1 MRTLFDEKLTEI
13 HEDFLELGRMVNVA
27 IEQSI
32 QSLVDHDAELAQKVI
47 DGDKEINE
55 KEKEID
61 RKCYEIIALE
71 QPNTSDLRR
80 VLAVM
85 RASADLERMGD
96 HADNISEVTI
106 AVKGHKR
113 DPDLEEIIQEM
124 GEKIQSMGAD
134 ILDAFV
140 DFDVDKAIATAK
152 RDSEINQAYKELR
165 QEVIDLVKKDS
176 EAALAASDYSFV
188 GMHLERIG
196 DYIKNIGE
204 WIVYLDT
211 GEITDLD

>member
-32 QSLVDHDAELAQKVI
+32 QSLVDHDAVLAQKVI
-47 DGDKEINE
+47 DRDKEINK

-124 GEKIQSMGAD
+124 GEKIQSMGVD
-134 ILDAFV
+134 ILAAFV
-140 DFDVDKAIATAK
+140 DFDVEKAIATAE
-152 RDSEINQAYKELR
+152 RDSEINQSYKELR

-176 EAALAASDYSFV
+176 EAALAASDYAFV

>member
-13 HEDFLELGRMVNVA
+13 HEDFLDLGRMVNEA
-27 IEQSI
+27 IEKSI
-32 QSLVDHDAELAQKVI
+32 QSLVNHDAELAQEVI
-47 DGDKEINE
+47 DGDKIINE
-55 KEKEID
+55 KEREID

-113 DPDLEEIIQEM
+113 DKGLEKIINEM
-124 GEKIQSMGAD
+124 GDKIQSMGAD

-140 DFDVDKAIATAK
+140 DFDVEKAVATAR
-152 RDSEINQAYKELR
+152 RDREINQAYKELR
-165 QEVIDLVKKDS
+165 HAVIHIVKEDRD
-176 EAALAASDYSFV
+176 AALAASDYSFV

>member
-13 HEDFLELGRMVNVA
+13 HEDFLELGRMVNEA
-27 IEQSI
+27 IKESI
-32 QSLVDHDAELAQKVI
+32 HALVTHDAELAQKVI
-47 DGDKEINE
+47 DGDKIINE
-55 KEKEID
+55 KEREID

-113 DPDLEEIIQEM
+113 DKNLEKIINRM
-124 GEKIQSMGAD
+124 GDKIQSMGAD

-140 DFDVDKAIATAK
+140 DFDVEKAIATAK
-152 RDSEINQAYKELR
+152 RDREIDQAYKELR
-165 QEVIDLVKKDS
+165 REVIQLVKEDS
-176 EAALAASDYSFV
+176 ESALAASDYSFV

-204 WIVYLDT
+204 WIIYLDT
-211 GEITDLD
+211 GEITDLG